1 MPFPKDVPQILG
13 DTDDED
19 LAELYA
25 ELDYHR
31 LDEQVNICLE
41 CISSSLHTLNKKF
54 LRLSAQATILHLKKF
69 VAKKVLQGMDLYRDV
84 SGIIFCM
91 LYSYYFLKIN
101 ENKTN
106 CASPKTMANQL
117 FSKRRQ
123 NRIFEIIFQ
132 INAFFVIVANL
143 KIINLKYSF

>member
-1 MPFPKDVPQILG
+1 MTGKCFKNFVGEILREREFYRLRGLPFPKDVPQILG

-84 SGIIFCM
+84 SGINFFC
-91 LYSYYFLKIN
+91 
-101 ENKTN
+101 
-106 CASPKTMANQL
+106 
-117 FSKRRQ
+117 
-123 NRIFEIIFQ
+123 
-132 INAFFVIVANL
+132 
-143 KIINLKYSF
+143 